1 MVLIIILVLILLILI
16 TIIGFYIHIKK
27 KIESYSVMWFGTKNL
42 LEGINKQKIEFES
55 NPKAIY
61 GMDSLLS
68 PEISKD
74 FPCMNIDEMKRVAEE
89 NIISFLNSINEKNM
103 ADIPNISNK
112 LKLELRDLINNASKE
127 NVGIS
132 NINIHKTVINKYN
145 KTNGLCTLTFQTG
158 LNYIKSAGS
167 ESNKIEDRINT
178 EFIYIYDDK
187 NVRLNEPIS
196 LNCPNCGAP
205 IKGLGHKTCPYCN
218 VGLIDLA
225 PKIWKFNNLTRS

>member
-1 MVLIIILVLILLILI
+1 
-16 TIIGFYIHIKK
+16 
-27 KIESYSVMWFGTKNL
+27 MWFGTKNL